1 MKNQTSENQLRAPI
15 VTVCGHVDHGK
26 CIAGDTLIP
35 LSTGEI
41 KRAKDIFYEH
51 FEDDKKVEIEDGV
64 FQDVSKKGLRVSSF
78 DGKRIIES
86 SISHI
91 WRRKADK
98 LIEVKIASGDI
109 IKTTPEHLFLVF
121 RNDSIYEKRADA
133 LSVEDCIVF
142 PEHIITTDLPIQNII
157 LERIKKLDNLVCF
170 INSTFDK
177 VFYSLSEQGYGNIE
191 SKLSLKNLAENVRKR
206 RMRVKDLFLIGCY
219 LGISDA
225 DVYST
230 IDTLKNAS
238 EKRKAGH
245 TSKEV
250 VLPSVED
257 AETLGYI
264 LGCLAGDGHLTTTN
278 TILNNND
285 EDVQEAYRHAI
296 KKIFNLES
304 KVEDG
309 HTCKIVKD
317 SGGRTFVR
325 IISEVFDIFV
335 GNKSGII
342 KVPEIAKKN
351 KEVFRGFFAGLFDTD
366 GYVSH
371 INNTIEITSKSK
383 EMIKECSIL
392 LLNFGILSSIYEKK
406 GYHYLKISNQEY
418 IKLFLDYIKPRLERK
433 LERVT
438 RAYEKAQTSRVFDV
452 LPISKDKFKV
462 LKFRGKKNK
471 ILPYFSK
478 YIKQQNITRNFL
490 SKALDNLREEN
501 NFSRTLRKLLDSE
514 TRLVKVISM
523 KEVSNNEEYVY
534 DFTVPQTKNFIAE
547 RFIIHNTSI
556 LDCFRESSLQ
566 QGEAGGIT
574 QKISFTKYPVE
585 QIKRSCPLIEKQ
597 GVNLDIPG
605 FMFIDTP
612 GHAAFINL
620 RKRGGSLADLAIVV
634 VSIKEGIK
642 PQTAEVLQILKAHK
656 TPFLIALNKID
667 SISGWQKG
675 EQGVKQTIDQ
685 QAIHVRQE
693 FDEALLTFQSSL
705 REHGFDSD
713 LFFDVTDFTKKV
725 ALVPCSAR
733 TKEGI
738 SELLFV
744 LCGLCQ
750 KFLRE
755 RLTISGEA
763 NGVILELK
771 KERGIEWA
779 EAILYDGALKEGS
792 EIIIASFGEPVITK
806 IRVLG
811 EIQPLSTKYNSVKKA
826 CAATGVRMQLTE
838 KEGILPGM
846 PFQELSPS
854 ALETKRAQF
863 KKEIASVLQL
873 DKQGLIIK
881 ADSLGSLE
889 ALITLLKQEHIQI
902 IKAGIGPI
910 SKTDIISTQANLTM
924 DPLNAV
930 ILGFN
935 VGFDENL
942 SIPVTIKVLTNPVVY
957 KLIEDLTMWRRE
969 QQEAI
974 VRERMLGLVT
984 ICKLEILPQHVFR
997 NSNPAI
1003 FGVRV
1008 AVGKVKLGIPLI
1020 DSKGTSIAHVKS
1032 LQHDK
1037 SSVNEAKEGQ
1047 EIALALPGVT
1057 FDRQLKET
1065 RALYADLSEAQF
1077 KQFKKNKELLSAREL
1092 QVLEEIAQIKRKE
1105 HELWGA

>member
-1 MKNQTSENQLRAPI
+1 MKNQTSENQLRSPI
-15 VTVCGHVDHGK
+15 VTICGHVDHGK
-26 CIAGDTLIP
+26 
-35 LSTGEI
+35 
-41 KRAKDIFYEH
+41 
-51 FEDDKKVEIEDGV
+51 
-64 FQDVSKKGLRVSSF
+64 
-78 DGKRIIES
+78 
-86 SISHI
+86 
-91 WRRKADK
+91 
-98 LIEVKIASGDI
+98 
-109 IKTTPEHLFLVF
+109 
-121 RNDSIYEKRADA
+121 
-133 LSVEDCIVF
+133 
-142 PEHIITTDLPIQNII
+142 
-157 LERIKKLDNLVCF
+157 
-170 INSTFDK
+170 
-177 VFYSLSEQGYGNIE
+177 
-191 SKLSLKNLAENVRKR
+191 
-206 RMRVKDLFLIGCY
+206 
-219 LGISDA
+219 
-225 DVYST
+225 
-230 IDTLKNAS
+230 
-238 EKRKAGH
+238 
-245 TSKEV
+245 
-250 VLPSVED
+250 
-257 AETLGYI
+257 
-264 LGCLAGDGHLTTTN
+264 
-278 TILNNND
+278 
-285 EDVQEAYRHAI
+285 
-296 KKIFNLES
+296 
-304 KVEDG
+304 
-309 HTCKIVKD
+309 
-317 SGGRTFVR
+317 
-325 IISEVFDIFV
+325 
-335 GNKSGII
+335 
-342 KVPEIAKKN
+342 
-351 KEVFRGFFAGLFDTD
+351 
-366 GYVSH
+366 
-371 INNTIEITSKSK
+371 
-383 EMIKECSIL
+383 
-392 LLNFGILSSIYEKK
+392 
-406 GYHYLKISNQEY
+406 
-418 IKLFLDYIKPRLERK
+418 
-433 LERVT
+433 
-438 RAYEKAQTSRVFDV
+438 
-452 LPISKDKFKV
+452 
-462 LKFRGKKNK
+462 
-471 ILPYFSK
+471 
-478 YIKQQNITRNFL
+478 
-490 SKALDNLREEN
+490 
-501 NFSRTLRKLLDSE
+501 
-514 TRLVKVISM
+514 
-523 KEVSNNEEYVY
+523 
-534 DFTVPQTKNFIAE
+534 
-547 RFIIHNTSI
+547 TSI

-585 QIKRSCPLIEKQ
+585 QIKRICPLIEKQ
-597 GVNLDIPG
+597 GVKLDIPG

-612 GHAAFINL
+612 GHAAFTNL
-620 RKRGGSLADLAIVV
+620 RKRGGSLADLAIVA

-675 EQGVKQTIDQ
+675 EQGVKQAIDQ

-755 RLTISGEA
+755 RLTVSSEA

-779 EAILYDGALKEGS
+779 EAILYDGSLKEGS

-811 EIQPLSTKYNSVKKA
+811 EIQPLSAKYTSVKKA
-826 CAATGVRMQLTE
+826 YAATGVRMQLTE

-846 PFQELSPS
+846 PFQELNSA

-873 DKQGLIIK
+873 DKQGIIIK

-910 SKTDIISTQANLTM
+910 SKTDIISAQANLII

-935 VGFDENL
+935 VSSDEDL
-942 SIPVTIKVLTNPVVY
+942 SVPATIKVLANPVVY
-957 KLIEDLTMWRRE
+957 KLIEDLTLWRRKR
-969 QQEAI
+969 QEAI
-974 VRERMLGLVT
+974 VREKMLGLAT
-984 ICKLEILPQHVFR
+984 ICKLEILPQYVFR

-1008 AVGKVKLGIPLI
+1008 TVGKVKLGIPLI
-1020 DSKGTSIAHVKS
+1020 DTKGASIAHVKS

-1065 RALYADLSEAQF
+1065 RVLYADLSEVQF

-1092 QVLEEIAQIKRKE
+1092 QVLEEIAQIKKF
-1105 HELWGA
+1105 LTL